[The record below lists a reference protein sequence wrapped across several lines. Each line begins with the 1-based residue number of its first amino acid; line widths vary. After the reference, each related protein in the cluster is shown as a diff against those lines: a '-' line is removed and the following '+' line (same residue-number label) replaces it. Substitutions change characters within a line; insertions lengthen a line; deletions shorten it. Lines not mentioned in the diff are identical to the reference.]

1 MTGLQCMIKKKRHLA
16 NAKHCYLQ
24 VLTAAE
30 GAQMI
35 NSQDTSDDYSDNDS
49 DISDDAF

>member
-1 MTGLQCMIKKKRHLA
+1 MIKKKRHFITEMMA